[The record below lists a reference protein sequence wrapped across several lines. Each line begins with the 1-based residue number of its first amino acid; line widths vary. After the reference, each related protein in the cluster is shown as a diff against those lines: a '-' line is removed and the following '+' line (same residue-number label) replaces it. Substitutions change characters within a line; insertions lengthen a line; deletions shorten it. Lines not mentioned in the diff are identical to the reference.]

1 MCQVLF
7 LQTDKNIFRVLFLFS
22 NMDEDTEIS
31 ADKNNIKEGNDVI
44 AESSTSPVRPECNVS
59 DTCIET
65 ILLHLCICE

>member
-22 NMDEDTEIS
+22 NMDEDTEIL

-59 DTCIET
+59 DTCIEM
-65 ILLHLCICE
+65 ILLHLFLC